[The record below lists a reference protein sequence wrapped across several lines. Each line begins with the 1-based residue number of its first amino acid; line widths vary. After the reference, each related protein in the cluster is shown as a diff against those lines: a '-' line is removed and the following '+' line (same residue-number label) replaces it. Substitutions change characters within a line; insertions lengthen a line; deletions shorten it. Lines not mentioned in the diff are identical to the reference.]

1 MTSRRAPPR
10 EQRSFSKITAF
21 KLVSLET
28 KWSSSSSNYSNWS
41 TPWGANWEWRK
52 QMWKEKRHCQDRCP
66 YSRGHAQ
73 FLQRSSAGS
82 VVCVIKRMPAAIHT
96 DVGKEVRE
104 IGLEHLLIT
113 SRESTRTR

>member
-1 MTSRRAPPR
+1 MVRCVRQCLHPTRNGRGPSGGGATRGAERQVMRVPMTGRRHEHVHTRAQPHRNCEGLRP
-10 EQRSFSKITAF
+10 
-21 KLVSLET
+21 SLRT
-28 KWSSSSSNYSNWS
+28 CLN
-41 TPWGANWEWRK
+41 
-52 QMWKEKRHCQDRCP
+52 
-66 YSRGHAQ
+66 AQ